1 MLHLFGIL
9 IFMSLTSSTKVT
21 LSLSAFGAL
30 ILGIITFLSYVKAD
44 SPTSNKE
51 SVATPAIQNIQNNN
65 NFSNPLS
72 SSSPQNYQNNASDS
86 NEKLVARNAYL
97 ESENAQ
103 LRSNIVAWKK
113 HSDEQSQEINR
124 LNKVLIGRQ
133 EAIDAIAKLNKD
145 NSEYFKAIQ
154 TEGMFTPTAEQ
165 KADYRNAIA
174 QNIELIKGYQA
185 QLRPLSN

>member
-1 MLHLFGIL
+1 
-9 IFMSLTSSTKVT
+9 MSLTPSTKVK
-21 LSLSAFGAL
+21 LSLSAFGAIL
-30 ILGIITFLSYVKAD
+30 LGIIAFLTYVKAD
-44 SPTSNKE
+44 MPTSNKE

-65 NFSNPLS
+65 NFSNPSS
-72 SSSPQNYQNNASDS
+72 SSSPQSYQNHTSNS
-86 NEKLVARNAYL
+86 NEKLGARNAYL

-103 LRSNIVAWKK
+103 LKSTIVAWKK

-124 LNKVLIGRQ
+124 LSKVLIGRQ
-133 EAIDAIAKLNKD
+133 EAIDAIAKLNID

>member
-1 MLHLFGIL
+1 
-9 IFMSLTSSTKVT
+9 MSLTPSTKVT

-30 ILGIITFLSYVKAD
+30 ILGVMTFFSYVKAD
-44 SPTSNKE
+44 TPTSKRE

-65 NFSNPLS
+65 NFSNS
-72 SSSPQNYQNNASDS
+72 SSSSFPQNYQNHAS
-86 NEKLVARNAYL
+86 NEKLEARNAYL

-113 HSDEQSQEINR
+113 YSDEQSQEINR
-124 LNKVLIGRQ
+124 LNKVLGSRQ
-133 EAIDAIAKLNKD
+133 EARDAIAKLNKD

-154 TEGMFTPTAEQ
+154 TEGMFAPTAEQ

-174 QNIELIKGYQA
+174 QNIELLKGYQA
-185 QLRPLSN
+185 QL